1 MKIGYCAPSCYIK
14 EVKEA
19 GFDYIELPLCSV
31 AAETD
36 QAFEEILAQLE
47 AASLPCLA
55 SNMFLPKSVR
65 VTGNDV
71 NLETAA
77 DYCEKALSRAQ
88 RLGNRVVVLG
98 SCGARNVPGGF
109 PMEKA
114 WKQFEEFGRMAG
126 EIAAKH
132 NVVIV
137 LEPINGT
144 ETNLMKTV
152 IEGVAL
158 ARKINHPYVKA
169 LADYFHMQV
178 EKESIGNILVAGD
191 DLYHTHT
198 ATLVGRSLPL
208 EYDQETQSHFIKAL
222 KQIGY
227 RGELSIETAD
237 YRQPLPE
244 MRQSL
249 NLLRS
254 LVQQAEA

>member
-1 MKIGYCAPSCYIK
+1 MKIGYCAPACYIR

-19 GFDYIELPLCSV
+19 GFDYIELPLCSI

-36 QAFEEILAQLE
+36 QSFEKILAQLKSE
-47 AASLPCLA
+47 NLPCLA

-71 NLETAA
+71 NLKTAA
-77 DYCEKALSRAQ
+77 AYCETALSRAQ
-88 RLGNRVVVLG
+88 RLGNRAVVLG

-114 WKQFEEFGRMAG
+114 WRQFEEFGRMAG

-132 NVVIV
+132 DVVIV

-178 EKESIGNILVAGD
+178 EKEGMSSICWG
-191 DLYHTHT
+191 
-198 ATLVGRSLPL
+198 
-208 EYDQETQSHFIKAL
+208 
-222 KQIGY
+222 
-227 RGELSIETAD
+227 
-237 YRQPLPE
+237 
-244 MRQSL
+244 
-249 NLLRS
+249 
-254 LVQQAEA
+254 

>member
-1 MKIGYCAPSCYIK
+1 MKIGYCAPSSFIK

-19 GFDYIELPLCSV
+19 GFDYIELPLCAV
-31 AAETD
+31 AAESEE
-36 QAFEEILAQLE
+36 AFQGILSQLKAE
-47 AASLPCLA
+47 ALPCLA
-55 SNMFLPKSVR
+55 SNMFLPKQIR

-71 NLETAA
+71 NLKTAA
-77 DYCEKALSRAQ
+77 AYCEKALSRAQ
-88 RLGNRVVVLG
+88 RLGNRTVVLG

-114 WKQFEEFGRMAG
+114 WRQFEEFGRMAG
-126 EIAAKH
+126 DIAAEYG
-132 NVVIV
+132 VVIA

-152 IEGVAL
+152 MEGVAL
-158 ARKINHPYVKA
+158 TRKINHPNVKA

-178 EKESIGNILVAGD
+178 EKESAGSLLAAGE

-208 EYDQETQSHFIKAL
+208 EYDRETQSVFTKAL

-227 RGELSIETAD
+227 GGGLSIETAD
-237 YRQPLPE
+237 FRQQVPE
-244 MRQSL
+244 MKRSL
-249 NLLRS
+249 ELLRNLTS
-254 LVQQAEA
+254 